1 MYIKREIEETILSMS
16 RSFPALVIYGPR
28 QVGKS
33 TTVARLFGQN
43 CRMVTLDDVEDRNL
57 ALNDPRL
64 FVETYGWPLI
74 IDEIQKAPALLDE
87 IKKAIDAQRLKW
99 LNDGGERQLMY
110 ILTGSNRFE
119 LQEGVSE
126 SLAGRCGVIEM
137 ASFSQAEKL
146 GAGGALFDPDIGVL
160 LERERNVKVPY
171 RTRSEIFEDIFMGG
185 MPDVYTGVSER
196 EAYFRSYISTY
207 IEKDVRRLIAA
218 TSEMQFRNFVS
229 IVALRTAQ
237 ELHYDEIAAN
247 VGIDVRTCKNWL
259 SILETSGII
268 VLLQP
273 YMASVSK
280 RIIKAP
286 KLYFMDTGLCAHLC
300 KWPNAEML
308 ESCAMSGAFFEDYVV
323 SELIK
328 NMSSHNRDFRNYLYY
343 YRDVDRKEVDLLYV
357 DRGAVWPI
365 EIKKGV
371 APKKPAK
378 NFDVLQKYQLD
389 IKTGLV
395 IDCCERIRPIGKAA
409 YSYPVYLL
417 GL

>member
-1 MYIKREIEETILSMS
+1 M
-16 RSFPALVIYGPR
+16 
-28 QVGKS
+28 
-33 TTVARLFGQN
+33 
-43 CRMVTLDDVEDRNL
+43 
-57 ALNDPRL
+57 
-64 FVETYGWPLI
+64 
-74 IDEIQKAPALLDE
+74 
-87 IKKAIDAQRLKW
+87 
-99 LNDGGERQLMY
+99 
-110 ILTGSNRFE
+110 
-119 LQEGVSE
+119 
-126 SLAGRCGVIEM
+126 
-137 ASFSQAEKL
+137 
-146 GAGGALFDPDIGVL
+146 
-160 LERERNVKVPY
+160 KVPY